1 MKKTSKDFLK
11 SSYAQVA
18 ISLSLILLISGG
30 LCGGAFAI
38 TSGDKKATPAPPADY
53 HYNPIGKPDPFQP
66 FVDKDIALKK
76 KAEKAV
82 NILSIF
88 PLQRVGIDQFNLV
101 GIAGD
106 AERRF
111 AVLEIKDAKARF
123 YPVAVGTVIGLNN
136 GKVVEIKR
144 DVIVIEEVIKG
155 RTGQKINRITKKLR
169 RDEEGT
175 Q

>member
-1 MKKTSKDFLK
+1 MKKTSKDYLK
-11 SSYAQVA
+11 NSYAQVA
-18 ISLSLILLISGG
+18 LILSLLLLISGG
-30 LCGGAFAI
+30 LWGGAYAT
-38 TSGDKKATPAPPADY
+38 TSGDEKATPPADY
-53 HYNPIGKPDPFQP
+53 HYSPTGKPDPFLP
-66 FVDKDIALKK
+66 FVEKDIALKK

-88 PLQRVGIDQFNLV
+88 PLQRVGIDQLNLV

-106 AERRF
+106 EKRRF

>member
-1 MKKTSKDFLK
+1 MKKTSNDFLK
-11 SSYAQVA
+11 SSYVA
-18 ISLSLILLISGG
+18 LRLILPLILLIFGG
-30 LCGGAFAI
+30 LWGGAFAT
-38 TSGDKKATPAPPADY
+38 TSGDEKAAPPADY

-106 AERRF
+106 AEHRF
-111 AVLEIKDAKARF
+111 AVLEIKDTKARF
-123 YPVAVGTVIGLNN
+123 YPVAVGMVIGLNN

-144 DVIVIEEVIKG
+144 DVIVIEEVTKG

>member
-1 MKKTSKDFLK
+1 MKKTSNDFLK
-11 SSYAQVA
+11 SSYVA
-18 ISLSLILLISGG
+18 LRLILPLLLLISGG
-30 LCGGAFAI
+30 LWGGAFAT
-38 TSGDKKATPAPPADY
+38 TSGDEKAAPPEDY
-53 HYNPIGKPDPFQP
+53 HYDPTGKPDPFVP
-66 FVDKDIALKK
+66 FVEKDISLKK
-76 KAEKAV
+76 KTEKA
-82 NILSIF
+82 NIPSIF
-88 PLQRVGIDQFNLV
+88 PLQRVGIDRFNLV

-144 DVIVIEEVIKG
+144 DVIVIEEVTRG
-155 RTGQKINRITKKLR
+155 RTGQKINRITKKIR
-169 RDEEGT
+169 RDEEGS

>member
-1 MKKTSKDFLK
+1 MSLRTFDSSVFLFK
-11 SSYAQVA
+11 NWRELCFRIAYDAFSIVD
-18 ISLSLILLISGG
+18 LSTAYFLDSFLNN
-30 LCGGAFAI
+30 CEA
-38 TSGDKKATPAPPADY
+38 
-53 HYNPIGKPDPFQP
+53 
-66 FVDKDIALKK
+66 
-76 KAEKAV
+76 
-82 NILSIF
+82 NIPSIV
-88 PLQRVGIDQFNLV
+88 PLQRVGIDRFNLV

>member
-1 MKKTSKDFLK
+1 MEKTSNDSLK
-11 SSYAQVA
+11 SSYLALRL
-18 ISLSLILLISGG
+18 ILSLLLLISGG
-30 LCGGAFAI
+30 LWREAFAS
-38 TSGDKKATPAPPADY
+38 TSGDEKAAPPADY
-53 HYNPIGKPDPFQP
+53 HYNPTGKPDPFLP
-66 FVDKDIALKK
+66 FIEKDIALTKK
-76 KAEKAV
+76 IEKA
-82 NILSIF
+82 NITSIF

-111 AVLEIKDAKARF
+111 AILETKDGKARF

-144 DVIVIEEVIKG
+144 DVIVIEEVTRG

-169 RDEEGT
+169 IDE
-175 Q
+175 

>member
-1 MKKTSKDFLK
+1 MKKTSNDFMK
-11 SSYAQVA
+11 SSYARVA
-18 ISLSLILLISGG
+18 LILSFLLLISGG
-30 LCGGAFAI
+30 LWGGAFAT
-38 TSGDKKATPAPPADY
+38 TSGDEKTAPPADY
-53 HYNPIGKPDPFQP
+53 HYNPTGKPDPFLP
-66 FVDKDIALKK
+66 FVEKDIALKK
-76 KAEKAV
+76 KTEKAE
-82 NILSIF
+82 NIPSIF

-144 DVIVIEEVIKG
+144 DVIVIEEVTKG
-155 RTGQKINRITKKLR
+155 RTGKKINRITKKLR

>member
-30 LCGGAFAI
+30 LWREAFAS
-38 TSGDKKATPAPPADY
+38 TSGDEKAPPPADY
-53 HYNPIGKPDPFQP
+53 HYNPTGKSDPFMP
-66 FVDKDIALKK
+66 FVEKDIALKK
-76 KAEKAV
+76 KREKA
-82 NILSIF
+82 NIPSIF